1 MDKEWVGYGVDGTTA
16 GGEHHR
22 HNKVHKNKFKKDNKE
37 NTTKKHNK
45 RGYLDVV
52 RASRFTLRI
61 LGLDVLAVELCLMI
75 YECVARLRINLPG
88 GKCS

>member
-1 MDKEWVGYGVDGTTA
+1 MELMARRQVVSIIGIRRYIKISSKRTI
-16 GGEHHR
+16 
-22 HNKVHKNKFKKDNKE
+22 
-37 NTTKKHNK
+37 KKHNK